1 MNTDHMHKAI
11 KYLYS
16 QVFRFF
22 RSAMKWYQDRAL
34 RKILNSLNQNLA
46 DDLKDQ
52 VSNIKDICDSIGK
65 DSWFGTQA
73 EIRDLRLRLEQREKD
88 RISREQQEQAMS
100 QKQTS
105 PAKLQ
110 DIGMSV
116 KRALQ
121 GNSQAW
127 LHGDD
132 EPISRVG
139 TSGRQSNEN
148 HHLLYLAQSDLGLSA
163 RRLTEEVEHHP
174 SRKRSS
180 KPRGMR

>member
-1 MNTDHMHKAI
+1 MNTDAMHKAI

-34 RKILNSLNQNLA
+34 KKILNSLNQNLA

-52 VSNIKDICDSIGK
+52 VSKIKDICDSIGK

-73 EIRDLRLRLEQREKD
+73 EIRELRLRLEQREKD
-88 RISREQQEQAMS
+88 TISREQQEQAMS
-100 QKQTS
+100 QKQISHT
-105 PAKLQ
+105 KLQ

-116 KRALQ
+116 VRALQ
-121 GNSQAW
+121 GTQQAW

-132 EPISRVG
+132 KPSSRVAN
-139 TSGRQSNEN
+139 SGRQSIKN
-148 HHLLYLAQSDLGLSA
+148 HDLIQLIQI
-163 RRLTEEVEHHP
+163 
-174 SRKRSS
+174 
-180 KPRGMR
+180 